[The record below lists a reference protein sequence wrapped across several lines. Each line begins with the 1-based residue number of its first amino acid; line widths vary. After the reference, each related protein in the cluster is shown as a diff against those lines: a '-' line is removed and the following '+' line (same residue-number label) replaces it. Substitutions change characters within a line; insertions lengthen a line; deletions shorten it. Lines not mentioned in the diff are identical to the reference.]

1 MLLHDNII
9 MHIPIQLYSQPERR
23 TIKIKNIG
31 FDTVLSSESIII
43 YLFLFNILPQEL
55 FRGGSTCTQ
64 FLPESFGVL
73 GFLRGGMDMAYF
85 IF

>member
-31 FDTVLSSESIII
+31 SDTVLASDSIII
-43 YLFLFNILPQEL
+43 YLFFFNILP
-55 FRGGSTCTQ
+55 
-64 FLPESFGVL
+64 
-73 GFLRGGMDMAYF
+73 
-85 IF
+85 